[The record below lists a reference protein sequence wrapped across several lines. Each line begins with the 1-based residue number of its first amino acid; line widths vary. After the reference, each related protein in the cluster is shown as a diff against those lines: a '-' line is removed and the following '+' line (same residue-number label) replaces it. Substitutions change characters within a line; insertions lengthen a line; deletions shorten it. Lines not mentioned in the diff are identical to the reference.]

1 MNALELSAVRK
12 SLHGVE
18 ILRGLSLSV
27 AAGEIVSLLGA
38 SGSGKTTLLRVVAGL
53 ERLDSGSVR
62 IAGQLVDAPGTA
74 ALAPEQRGLG
84 MVFQDYA
91 LWPHLSALD
100 NVALALRARA
110 QRDAVAQA
118 RDMLRRVG
126 LDGMQQRR
134 PHELSGGQQQRV
146 ALARALAVRPRLLL
160 CDEPL
165 SNLDSGLR
173 EELRELIDAV
183 VREHGLS
190 ALYITHD
197 QREAFAL
204 GDRVGILSAGTL
216 LQIDEPHRLLLEPAN
231 EQVARFLHALG
242 PWPLHEHGGALHAPW
257 GELAP
262 VAPAAR
268 GATRLYLPQAAL
280 RIDASAGGTG
290 EAGPCGPF
298 SMRAAARVLRC
309 VPTLEGVELQAMLH
323 GVAVRLLTQA
333 RHAPG
338 SEVRLCLDA
347 RQALLFG
354 DTAQRAPAPAAPGG
368 SATASESAG
377 DSATSTETAK
387 EMVVR

>member
-1 MNALELSAVRK
+1 MNALELSGVRK

-18 ILRGLSLSV
+18 VLRGLSLSV

-62 IAGQLVDAPGTA
+62 IAGHLVDAPGTA

-110 QRDAVAQA
+110 QRDAVAHA

-126 LDGMQQRR
+126 LDGLQQRR

-173 EELRELIDAV
+173 EELRELIGAV

-216 LQIDEPHRLLLEPAN
+216 LQIDAPHRLLLEPAS

-242 PWPLHEHGGALHAPW
+242 PWPLQEQGSALHAPW
-257 GELAP
+257 GELAQ
-262 VAPAAR
+262 ATPAAR
-268 GATRLYLPQAAL
+268 GATRLYLPQTAL
-280 RIDASAGGTG
+280 RIEASAGGSG
-290 EAGPCGPF
+290 EAGSCGPF
-298 SMRAAARVLRC
+298 SMQAAARVLRC
-309 VPTLEGVELQAMLH
+309 VPTLEGVEVQAMLH

-354 DTAQRAPAPAAPGG
+354 DTAQRAPAPAPPGG
-368 SATASESAG
+368 SAG

-387 EMVVR
+387 EMEVR

>member
-1 MNALELSAVRK
+1 MNALELNAVRR
-12 SLHGVE
+12 SLHGVDV
-18 ILRGLSLSV
+18 LRGLSLTV

-62 IAGQLVDAPGTA
+62 IGGRLVDAPGSP

-126 LDGMQQRR
+126 LDGLQQRR

-173 EELRELIDAV
+173 EELRELIGAV

-216 LQIDEPHRLLLEPAN
+216 LQIDAPRQLLLAPAS

-242 PWPLHEHGGALHAPW
+242 PWPLREQGGALHAPW
-257 GELAP
+257 GVLAQA
-262 VAPAAR
+262 APAAP

-280 RIDASAGGTG
+280 RIDAAAGRPG
-290 EAGPCGPF
+290 EAGPGEPPA
-298 SMRAAARVLRC
+298 MRAAARVLRC

-323 GVAVRLLTQA
+323 GVVVRLVTQA
-333 RHAPG
+333 WHAPG
-338 SEVRLCLDA
+338 SEVGLCLDP

-354 DTAQRAPAPAAPGG
+354 DPAQRAPACAPHDE
-368 SATASESAG
+368 SATTN
-377 DSATSTETAK
+377 DITR
-387 EMVVR
+387 EMAVR